1 LGVALWFLVGILGLL
16 TGATR
21 TLAVLVMAPKETDWE
36 IKEGWG
42 FGIMIGLGVISL
54 FILGIFPQT
63 FRFVLVN
70 LPAMFEHLGQ

>member
-1 LGVALWFLVGILGLL
+1 
-16 TGATR
+16 
-21 TLAVLVMAPKETDWE
+21 MAPKETDWE

-42 FGIMIGLGVISL
+42 SGIMIGLGVISL

-70 LPAMFEHLGQ
+70 LPEMFEHLGQ